1 MQIALSENVFFVVL
15 ANILTSE
22 TSYYLPVPVF
32 GTGIAFQD
40 SDDPSHQPKTKPF
53 KGAEIRPCA
62 NPDAGK
68 R

>member
-32 GTGIAFQD
+32 GSDNAFGGFREPLRV
-40 SDDPSHQPKTKPF
+40 SKKWTVKAA
-53 KGAEIRPCA
+53 GAE
-62 NPDAGK
+62 GSVE
-68 R
+68 

>member
-32 GTGIAFQD
+32 GADNAFQRIEGPWLL
-40 SDDPSHQPKTKPF
+40 SKKQTVK
-53 KGAEIRPCA
+53 AA
-62 NPDAGK
+62 
-68 R
+68 